1 VTANDLQKKKSRA
14 SLVINEGAMYQTT
27 LMAGFSAN
35 LSAFEISYFHNLED
49 TP

>member
-1 VTANDLQKKKSRA
+1 
-14 SLVINEGAMYQTT
+14 MYQTT

-35 LSAFEISYFHNLED
+35 LSAFEISHFHYLED